1 MNTPTNEALLK
12 KIDEAPLLMSREAAR
27 KKLRKPRS
35 IYGDQI
41 LFMLAITVIATCFYG
56 WRVVAVCV
64 CSVLSCI
71 LTDMIGCFLS
81 KKEYGVKDLSTIAY
95 GMALALMLP
104 ASVEY
109 YIVVIGAVLAITV
122 KHIFGGKDN
131 YIFNP
136 AAVAIAFLIICYPT
150 QVLMYPQ
157 LGTHPEIFG
166 EAGTLVSGIES
177 SFIKNGAM
185 PSLTPLEILMGRF
198 AGPMGTTHIL
208 VLIVSGICLICRRS
222 VSLSA
227 TVGGIA
233 VMGVLS
239 YLTSSVQPAT
249 DAVVFQFISGFVL
262 FGFIFLASDPQ
273 TLPLTNGGRMLYG
286 VALGII
292 TVIFRSAANIEGIF
306 VFSLLIVNALS
317 LYLDKLAFVIV
328 TETKQIARYL
338 KHNLGSFERMTKDV
352 KQGRM
357 PSLSDTQE
365 IMIEPVNYN
374 MPPIDNKVTKVKRHK
389 KSVFENIS
397 DKISDVAKKKNA
409 AKENNTTQN
418 TADNA
423 VSETEKEAQNGSGK
437 TVEAGKDAEK

>member
-56 WRVVAVCV
+56 WRVVAVCI

-122 KHIFGGKDN
+122 KH
-131 YIFNP
+131 
-136 AAVAIAFLIICYPT
+136 
-150 QVLMYPQ
+150 
-157 LGTHPEIFG
+157 
-166 EAGTLVSGIES
+166 ES

-249 DAVVFQFISGFVL
+249 DAVVFRFISGFVL

-317 LYLDKLAFVIV
+317 LYLDKLAFVIA

-437 TVEAGKDAEK
+437 TVEAGKDAKK

>member
-1 MNTPTNEALLK
+1 MNTTTNEALLK
-12 KIDEAPLLMSREAAR
+12 KIDEAPLLMSKEAAK

-56 WRVVAVCV
+56 MRVVTVCA
-64 CSVLSCI
+64 CSVLACI
-71 LTDMIGCFLS
+71 LTDMVGCFLS

-109 YIVVIGAVLAITV
+109 YVVIIGAVLAITV

-157 LGTHPEIFG
+157 LGAHPEIFG
-166 EAGTLVSGIES
+166 DAGTLVSGIES

-198 AGPMGTTHIL
+198 PGPMGTTHIL

-227 TVGGIA
+227 TVGGIT

-239 YLTSSVQPAT
+239 YLTSSVEPAM
-249 DAVVFQFISGFVL
+249 DAVIFRFVSGFVL

-273 TLPLTNGGRMLYG
+273 TLPFTNGGAIRHSARRNHGY
-286 VALGII
+286 IQK
-292 TVIFRSAANIEGIF
+292 FRKYRGNIR
-306 VFSLLIVNALS
+306 VLPADS
-317 LYLDKLAFVIV
+317 
-328 TETKQIARYL
+328 
-338 KHNLGSFERMTKDV
+338 
-352 KQGRM
+352 
-357 PSLSDTQE
+357 
-365 IMIEPVNYN
+365 
-374 MPPIDNKVTKVKRHK
+374 KR
-389 KSVFENIS
+389 SV
-397 DKISDVAKKKNA
+397 
-409 AKENNTTQN
+409 
-418 TADNA
+418 A
-423 VSETEKEAQNGSGK
+423 VS
-437 TVEAGKDAEK
+437 

>member
-1 MNTPTNEALLK
+1 MNRPTNEELLK
-12 KIDEAPLLMSREAAR
+12 KIDDAPLLMVKEAAQ
-27 KKLRKPRS
+27 KKLRKARS

-41 LFMLAITVIATCFYG
+41 LFMLAITVIATCFSG
-56 WRVVAVCV
+56 WRVVAVCA
-64 CSVLSCI
+64 CSVVCCI
-71 LTDMIGCFLS
+71 LADMIGCFLS

-109 YIVVIGAVLAITV
+109 YIVVIGAVLAVTV

-157 LGTHPEIFG
+157 LGTQPELFG
-166 EAGTLVSGIES
+166 DTGTLVSSIES

-185 PSLTPLEILMGRF
+185 PSLSPLEILMGQF

-227 TVGGIA
+227 TVSGMA
-233 VMGVLS
+233 VIGVLS
-239 YLTSSVQPAT
+239 YLTTDVQPAVDST
-249 DAVVFQFISGFVL
+249 VFRFISGFVL

-273 TLPLTNGGRMLYG
+273 TLPLTNGGRVLYG
-286 VALGII
+286 IALGTI
-292 TVIFRSAANIEGIF
+292 TVIFRNTANIEGVF

-317 LYLDKLAFVIV
+317 LYLDKLWFVIV
-328 TETKQIARYL
+328 SKTKQLIRYL
-338 KHNLGSFERMTKDV
+338 RQNLGSFERMSKDA
-352 KQGRM
+352 KQGKT
-357 PSLSDTQE
+357 PALTDTQE
-365 IMIEPVNYN
+365 IIIEPVNYN

-389 KSVFENIS
+389 KPIYESIS
-397 DKISDVAKKKNA
+397 DKISDAVKKRRNA
-409 AKENNTTQN
+409 AVQS
-418 TADNA
+418 ADKTVTSN
-423 VSETEKEAQNGSGK
+423 EKEAQDGSGK
-437 TVEAGKDAEK
+437 TDEAAEGTQE

>member
-1 MNTPTNEALLK
+1 MNRPTNEELLK
-12 KIDEAPLLMSREAAR
+12 KIEDAPLLMAKEAAS
-27 KKLRKPRS
+27 KKLRKARS

-41 LFMLAITVIATCFYG
+41 LFMLAITVIATCFSG
-56 WRVVAVCV
+56 WRVVAVCA
-64 CSVLSCI
+64 CSVLCCI

-157 LGTHPEIFG
+157 FGAHPELFG
-166 EAGTLVSGIES
+166 DTGTLVSSIES

-185 PSLTPLEILMGRF
+185 PLLSPLEILMGQF
-198 AGPMGTTHIL
+198 AGPIGTTHIL
-208 VLIVSGICLICRRS
+208 VLIVSAVCLICRRS

-227 TVGGIA
+227 TVSGMA
-233 VMGVLS
+233 VIGVLS
-239 YLTSSVQPAT
+239 YLTTDVQPAIDST
-249 DAVVFQFISGFVL
+249 VFRFISGFVL

-273 TLPLTNGGRMLYG
+273 TLPLTNGGRVLYG
-286 VALGII
+286 IALGTI
-292 TVIFRSAANIEGIF
+292 TVIFRNTANIEGVF

-317 LYLDKLAFVIV
+317 LYLDKLWFMIV
-328 TETKQIARYL
+328 TKTKQLIRYL
-338 KHNLGSFERMTKDV
+338 RLNLGSFERMSKDA
-352 KQGRM
+352 KQGKT
-357 PSLSDTQE
+357 PALTDTQE

-389 KSVFENIS
+389 KPIYESIS
-397 DKISDVAKKKNA
+397 DKISDAVKKRKKPSA
-409 AKENNTTQN
+409 QI
-418 TADNA
+418 ADNA
-423 VSETEKEAQNGSGK
+423 DNSEINAKEAQDGSGK
-437 TVEAGKDAEK
+437 TDEAAEDTQK

>member
-1 MNTPTNEALLK
+1 MNTTTNEALLK
-12 KIDEAPLLMSREAAR
+12 KIDEAPLLMSKEAAK

-56 WRVVAVCV
+56 MRVVTVCA
-64 CSVLSCI
+64 CSVLACI

-109 YIVVIGAVLAITV
+109 YVVIIGAVLAITV

-157 LGTHPEIFG
+157 LDAHPEIFG
-166 EAGTLVSGIES
+166 DAGTLVSGIES

-198 AGPMGTTHIL
+198 PGPMGPTHIL

-239 YLTSSVQPAT
+239 PVCT
-249 DAVVFQFISGFVL
+249 AV
-262 FGFIFLASDPQ
+262 
-273 TLPLTNGGRMLYG
+273 
-286 VALGII
+286 LG
-292 TVIFRSAANIEGIF
+292 
-306 VFSLLIVNALS
+306 
-317 LYLDKLAFVIV
+317 
-328 TETKQIARYL
+328 
-338 KHNLGSFERMTKDV
+338 
-352 KQGRM
+352 
-357 PSLSDTQE
+357 
-365 IMIEPVNYN
+365 
-374 MPPIDNKVTKVKRHK
+374 
-389 KSVFENIS
+389 
-397 DKISDVAKKKNA
+397 
-409 AKENNTTQN
+409 
-418 TADNA
+418 
-423 VSETEKEAQNGSGK
+423 
-437 TVEAGKDAEK
+437 

>member
-1 MNTPTNEALLK
+1 MNTITNEALLK
-12 KIDEAPLLMSREAAR
+12 KIDEAPLLMSKEAAK

-41 LFMLAITVIATCFYG
+41 LFMLAIIVIAACFYG
-56 WRVVAVCV
+56 MRVVVVCA
-64 CSVLSCI
+64 CSVLACI
-71 LTDMIGCFLS
+71 LTDMVGCFLS

-109 YIVVIGAVLAITV
+109 YVVIIGAVLAITV

-157 LGTHPEIFG
+157 LDAHPEIFG
-166 EAGTLVSGIES
+166 DTGTLVSGIES

-198 AGPMGTTHIL
+198 PGPMGTTHIL

-239 YLTSSVQPAT
+239 YLTSSVEPAM
-249 DAVVFQFISGFVL
+249 DGVVFRFISGFVL

-273 TLPLTNGGRMLYG
+273 TLPFTNGGRVLYG
-286 VALGII
+286 IALGVI
-292 TVIFRSAANIEGIF
+292 TVIFRNSANIEGIF

-317 LYLDKLAFVIV
+317 LYLDKLAFVIG
-328 TETKQIARYL
+328 TQTKQLMRYL

-352 KQGRM
+352 KQGKT
-357 PSLSDTQE
+357 PALSDTQE

-389 KSVFENIS
+389 KSVIENLS
-397 DKISDVAKKKNA
+397 DKISDTVKKKKASAQNA
-409 AKENNTTQN
+409 GEN
-418 TADNA
+418 
-423 VSETEKEAQNGSGK
+423 EKEKEAQHGSGK
-437 TVEAGKDAEK
+437 TDEAGKDTEK

>member
-1 MNTPTNEALLK
+1 MRLLGV
-12 KIDEAPLLMSREAAR
+12 
-27 KKLRKPRS
+27 
-35 IYGDQI
+35 Y
-41 LFMLAITVIATCFYG
+41 LA
-56 WRVVAVCV
+56 
-64 CSVLSCI
+64 
-71 LTDMIGCFLS
+71 GCFLS

-109 YIVVIGAVLAITV
+109 YIVIIGAVLAITV

-157 LGTHPEIFG
+157 LGTQPEIFG
-166 EAGTLVSGIES
+166 DAGVLVSGIES
-177 SFIKNGAM
+177 NFIKNGAM
-185 PSLTPLEILMGRF
+185 PSLTELEILMGRF

-233 VMGVLS
+233 VMGLLS

-249 DAVVFQFISGFVL
+249 DAVVFRFISGSVL

-286 VALGII
+286 IALGVI
-292 TVIFRSAANIEGIF
+292 TVIFRNTANIEGIF

-317 LYLDKLAFVIV
+317 LYLDKLAFVIAV
-328 TETKQIARYL
+328 ETKQIVRYL

-352 KQGRM
+352 KQGKT

-397 DKISDVAKKKNA
+397 DKISDAAKKKNT
-409 AKENNTTQN
+409 AKESNVIGDNT
-418 TADNA
+418 DNA
-423 VSETEKEAQNGSGK
+423 VSKTEKEAQNGSGK
-437 TVEAGKDAEK
+437 TTETGKNTEK

>member
-1 MNTPTNEALLK
+1 MNTTTNEALLK
-12 KIDEAPLLMSREAAR
+12 KIDEAPLLMSKEAAKKNCVSREAYTAIR
-27 KKLRKPRS
+27 YFYAGDNRHCHLL
-35 IYGDQI
+35 YG
-41 LFMLAITVIATCFYG
+41 M
-56 WRVVAVCV
+56 RVVTVCA
-64 CSVLSCI
+64 CSVLACI
-71 LTDMIGCFLS
+71 LTDMVGCFLS

-109 YIVVIGAVLAITV
+109 YVVIIGAVLAITV

-157 LGTHPEIFG
+157 LDAHPEIFG
-166 EAGTLVSGIES
+166 DTGTLVSGIES

-198 AGPMGTTHIL
+198 PGPMGTTHIL

-239 YLTSSVQPAT
+239 YLTSSVEPAM
-249 DAVVFQFISGFVL
+249 DAVIFRFISGFVL

-273 TLPLTNGGRMLYG
+273 TLPFTNGGRVLYG
-286 VALGII
+286 IALGVI
-292 TVIFRSAANIEGIF
+292 TVIFRNSANIEGIF

-317 LYLDKLAFVIV
+317 LYLDKLAFVIGV
-328 TETKQIARYL
+328 QTKQLLRYL
-338 KHNLGSFERMTKDV
+338 KHNLGSFERMTEDA
-352 KQGRM
+352 KQGKT
-357 PSLSDTQE
+357 PELSDTQE

-389 KSVFENIS
+389 SR
-397 DKISDVAKKKNA
+397 
-409 AKENNTTQN
+409 
-418 TADNA
+418 
-423 VSETEKEAQNGSGK
+423 
-437 TVEAGKDAEK
+437 